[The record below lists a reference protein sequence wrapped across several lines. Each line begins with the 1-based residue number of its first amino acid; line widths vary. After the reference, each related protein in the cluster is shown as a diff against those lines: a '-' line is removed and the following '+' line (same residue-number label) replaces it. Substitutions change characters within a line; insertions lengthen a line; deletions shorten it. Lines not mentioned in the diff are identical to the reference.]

1 MKGIVKNVEILG
13 GHISL
18 GQKETD
24 VSIPVHSHIRH
35 HNAVPRTSPFYEHVT
50 GLYPAYING
59 RTLIV
64 QGKGACVHHH
74 ILHVEQECLIGIIIR
89 SLLNPRHLVSVH

>member
-13 GHISL
+13 RHIPL

-50 GLYPAYING
+50 GFYPAFIRLISMAVHSLSRERVPAYII
-59 RTLIV
+59 TYFM
-64 QGKGACVHHH
+64 
-74 ILHVEQECLIGIIIR
+74 
-89 SLLNPRHLVSVH
+89 

>member
-24 VSIPVHSHIRH
+24 VPIPVHSHIRH
-35 HNAVPRTSPFYEHVT
+35 HNAVPRTSPFMNMSPAFIRLISMAVHSLSRERV
-50 GLYPAYING
+50 PAYII
-59 RTLIV
+59 TYFM
-64 QGKGACVHHH
+64 
-74 ILHVEQECLIGIIIR
+74 
-89 SLLNPRHLVSVH
+89 